1 MEWSRQKLVVV
12 PPAGMVYWY
21 RSVGQG
27 TVRKVK
33 ATKTALLVL
42 VSTMAGL
49 LAGIEVAAYLTV
61 PGIAMSSEGDGLVIF
76 DPEIGAIANP
86 SSHNRRI
93 YPAIKDRKAFAFDV
107 YTDDRG
113 ARVDGPGERSAARVD
128 ILAVGDSFTWGYALA
143 NPQTYASRLG
153 REFKASVSNFA
164 MASYGTTQSLQILRL
179 NRDLAPRL
187 VVYGMI
193 AHHFERNVMP
203 CAPSYY
209 PFCLDV
215 SHVTTDGGGKLRIA
229 PPWSDGVGRL
239 QRQLAGDYYNPV
251 SWLMHGIDVIQG
263 RIEYA
268 RATFDEA
275 AEATKDRAMSF
286 LLREM
291 ERTAAEMGTRLL
303 VVYLPTNYWGPPAGL
318 ARAIG
323 DIRLLD
329 LTESFQRNK
338 QAGGPN
344 PYIVGDGHP
353 SAAGHALIA
362 DEIARYIRREG
373 LLE

>member
-1 MEWSRQKLVVV
+1 MECGWQKLVVV
-12 PPAGMVYWY
+12 PPYCVVYWR
-21 RSVGQG
+21 RSVEWG
-27 TVRKVK
+27 TVRKAK
-33 ATKTALLVL
+33 PTKTAVLVL
-42 VSTMAGL
+42 VSTMVGL

-86 SSHNRRI
+86 SSYNRRI

-107 YTDDRG
+107 YTNDRG
-113 ARVDGPGERSAARVD
+113 ARVDGPGERSPARVD
-128 ILAVGDSFTWGYALA
+128 ILTIGDSFTWGYALA
-143 NPQTYASRLG
+143 NPQTYASTLG
-153 REFKASVSNFA
+153 RELDASISNFA
-164 MASYGTTQSLQILRL
+164 MASYGTTQSLQVLRR
-179 NRDLAPRL
+179 NRELAPKL

-215 SHVTTDGGGKLRIA
+215 SHVAPDEQGKLRIA
-229 PPWSDGVGRL
+229 PPWSNGVRRL
-239 QRQLAGDYYNPV
+239 QQQLAGDYYSPV
-251 SWLMHGIDVIQG
+251 SWLTHGIDVIQG

-275 AEATKDRAMSF
+275 DEATKDRAMSF

-291 ERTAAEMGTRLL
+291 ERTAAEMGTQLL
-303 VVYLPTNYWGPPAGL
+303 VVYLPTNYYGPPAGL
-318 ARAIG
+318 PKVIG
-323 DIRLLD
+323 NIRLLD
-329 LTESFQRNK
+329 LTESFLRNK

-353 SAAGHALIA
+353 SAAGHDLIA
-362 DEIARYIRREG
+362 NEVAKYIRRER
-373 LLE
+373 LLK

>member
-1 MEWSRQKLVVV
+1 MS
-12 PPAGMVYWY
+12 
-21 RSVGQG
+21 
-27 TVRKVK
+27 K
-33 ATKTALLVL
+33 AKPTKTVLLVL
-42 VSTMAGL
+42 VSTIASL
-49 LAGIEVAAYLTV
+49 LVGIEVAAYLTV

-76 DPEIGAIANP
+76 DPEIGAIPNP
-86 SSHNRRI
+86 SSYNRRI

-107 YTDDRG
+107 YTNDRG
-113 ARVDGPGERSAARVD
+113 ARVDGPGERSPARVD
-128 ILAVGDSFTWGYALA
+128 ILTVGDSFTWGYHLE
-143 NPQTYASRLG
+143 NPQTYASTIG
-153 REFKASVSNFA
+153 RKLKASVSNLA
-164 MASYGTTQSLQILRL
+164 MASYGTTQSLQILQR

-187 VVYGMI
+187 IVYGMI

-215 SHVTTDGGGKLRIA
+215 SHVVADEHGDQRIA
-229 PPWSDGVGRL
+229 PPWSNGVRRL
-239 QRQLAGDYYNPV
+239 QQQLAGDYYNPE

-275 AEATKDRAMSF
+275 DEPRKNRAMAF

-291 ERTAAEMGTRLL
+291 ERTAAEMGTQLL

-318 ARAIG
+318 AGAIG
-323 DIRLLD
+323 NIRLLD
-329 LTESFQRNK
+329 LTESFKRNK
-338 QAGGPN
+338 EAGGPN

-353 SAAGHALIA
+353 SAAGNALIA
-362 DEIARYIRREG
+362 SEIVKYIRREG